1 MEIFKSRDSSW
12 TSNKKNFTS
21 IIALIW
27 VLMFPSQAIANGRT
41 RSCEDLKHLVCH
53 DQNKFDRD
61 YSWFDSLD
69 KKIVFLMEYFMNAFH
84 VYMQNT
90 DNDIDFSKEKLDIN
104 IVSTFK
110 AYIYRVDKKELKML
124 DKLYTDIDLLN
135 EKLNSLYEIYRKN
148 WNFDKKEVIAIFPEY
163 FDKYFFVSY

>member
-1 MEIFKSRDSSW
+1 
-12 TSNKKNFTS
+12 
-21 IIALIW
+21 
-27 VLMFPSQAIANGRT
+27 
-41 RSCEDLKHLVCH
+41 
-53 DQNKFDRD
+53 
-61 YSWFDSLD
+61 
-69 KKIVFLMEYFMNAFH
+69 MEYFMNAFH

-148 WNFDKKEVIAIFPEY
+148 
-163 FDKYFFVSY
+163 